1 MRRPAS
7 FLVLLRTSLLVTAA
21 GVLLAATV
29 WYLFR
34 RWKP

>member
-1 MRRPAS
+1 MRKSAS
-7 FLVLLRTSLLVTAA
+7 FFTLLRASLVVTAA

>member
-1 MRRPAS
+1 MRKPSS
-7 FLVLLRTSLLVTAA
+7 FLALLRASLLVTTA